1 MIYESSHRLGDAVN
15 VDTEQRRR
23 AILEELLAIGPVATG
38 SIVERTTR
46 CQRSG
51 CHCRADPPTLHGP
64 YPTWLHTVAGRR
76 VTRTLTEEQAT
87 RLRPLIDADRRL
99 HRLVQELET
108 LGVREAELLLG
119 AARLGASGGES

>member
-1 MIYESSHRLGDAVN
+1 M
-15 VDTEQRRR
+15 DTEQRRR
-23 AILEELLAIGPVATG
+23 AILAELLAIGPVATG
-38 SIVERTTR
+38 SIVERMTR

-76 VTRTLTEEQAT
+76 VTRTLTEEQAA

-99 HRLVQELET
+99 HRLVHELEI
-108 LGVREAELLLG
+108 LGARDAELLVR
-119 AARLGASGGES
+119 AARPGASGGEP